1 MSFLDRIVSFVLAL
15 LVAVGAGFALITA
28 LGWNSLPMV
37 IDVVS
42 TMMQRS
48 WETGF
53 TALVLLAAA
62 IHLLIIS
69 LPTKSERAIVRE
81 TPLGQIRVS
90 LRAIENAVFRSV
102 RLVKGV
108 RAAEAKV
115 EPNAE
120 GVSILVYVSV
130 APDYVIPELAHTVQ
144 QNVEHYVQDTV
155 GIPVTNVLVEVKSVS
170 GESKARVE

>member
-1 MSFLDRIVSFVLAL
+1 MIFLDRLVSFVLAF
-15 LVAVGAGFALITA
+15 LVALAAIFALITA
-28 LGWNSLPMV
+28 LGWNALPFT
-37 IDVVS
+37 IDMVS
-42 TMMQRS
+42 TMMQRA

-62 IHLLIIS
+62 VHLLISS
-69 LPTKSERAIVRE
+69 LPTRPDRAIVRE

-108 RAAEAKV
+108 RSAEAKV
-115 EPNAE
+115 EPTTE
-120 GVSILVYVSV
+120 GVDIRVSVSV
-130 APDYVIPELAHTVQ
+130 APDFVIPDLAHTVQ
-144 QNVEHYVQDTV
+144 QNVERYVQDTV
-155 GIPVTNVLVEVKSVS
+155 GIPVTGVLVEVKSVS